1 MSFISLSKLLI
12 EFFYNDD
19 KNMACFFILM
29 YSTNLVVINNSIM
42 NFPNC
47 MKS

>member
-1 MSFISLSKLLI
+1 
-12 EFFYNDD
+12 
-19 KNMACFFILM
+19 M

-42 NFPNC
+42 NLPYS